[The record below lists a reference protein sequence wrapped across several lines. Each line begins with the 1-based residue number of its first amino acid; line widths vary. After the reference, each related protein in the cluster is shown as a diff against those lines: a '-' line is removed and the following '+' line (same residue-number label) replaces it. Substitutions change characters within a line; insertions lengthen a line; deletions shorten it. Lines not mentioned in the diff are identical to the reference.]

1 VTVFIAFTYCLHITI
16 TIGFVTVKRN
26 VSVWQGTSKMVL
38 ESGKHPA
45 QLKDMVSSPGGTTIA
60 GVHQLEK
67 SGCRAAL
74 MDAVEAA
81 TNQAKYLSHHGDSK
95 K

>member
-1 VTVFIAFTYCLHITI
+1 
-16 TIGFVTVKRN
+16 
-26 VSVWQGTSKMVL
+26 MVL
-38 ESGKHPA
+38 ESDKHPA
-45 QLKDMVSSPGGTTIA
+45 QLKDRVCSPGGTTIT

-67 SGCRAAL
+67 SGLRAAL

-81 TNQAKYLSHHGDSK
+81 SNQATYLSRHGDSK